1 MSLFWTCLDNT
12 CFLTHHFSD
21 QTMGFLGR
29 HCVDFLLI
37 MEVRCYAVLFASTQA
52 LNRHKWYFF
61 SWFSVLDQIAS
72 NSCKILALAIRQVEM
87 KKSADYEQSNVGR
100 AFPRLSVLICTLWVV
115 IGINSWVSFS

>member
-1 MSLFWTCLDNT
+1 MLFCL
-12 CFLTHHFSD
+12 HP
-21 QTMGFLGR
+21 
-29 HCVDFLLI
+29 
-37 MEVRCYAVLFASTQA
+37 
-52 LNRHKWYFF
+52 HKPWIDINGIFF

-115 IGINSWVSFS
+115 IGINSWVSFSQGITV